1 MGGNAVAFLPYIQ
14 QQREFRVGTP
24 CNQGQSQEM
33 TKPGNFHIGC
43 QIATINYSEVPIEI
57 FYYFS

>member
-14 QQREFRVGTP
+14 Q
-24 CNQGQSQEM
+24 QGQSQEM